1 MKLHSLHIKN
11 FKSIADIQLTNLSTF
26 AVFAG
31 ANGVGK
37 SNLFSALEFYKFVVD
52 VGAVNAVKRF
62 EGYKSIHCRKLRKEN
77 ARKFFCELRLEL
89 DGVVYDHRLEVLSLD
104 KEPYLKEVFKIDGKE
119 VAKRDQQT
127 LTVHSQPIAL
137 SLAQDQTLLN
147 VIVKESEP
155 FLRFVKSICRY
166 SIDPNQARLPDDLSS
181 ETVLDSSASNIATV
195 LANLEQTDKV
205 AVTEIIET
213 MQMLVPSLETI
224 KVKPEHLVNKMVS
237 TFKEYG
243 TKESFPAHLVSD
255 GTIYALAILAIIY
268 SNQHGIIMIEEPER
282 GLNPKAIA
290 ELVDFFRE
298 KTGQYVVFLNTH
310 NESIVK
316 KLHPEELYIVSK
328 LEGKTQVF
336 NVKDRFPHY
345 DYAKM
350 DLNSMWLSNF
360 FGEGLP
366 W

>member
-11 FKSIADIQLTNLSTF
+11 FKSIADIRLQDLSSF

-31 ANGVGK
+31 ANGAGK

-62 EGYKSIHCRKLRKEN
+62 EGYKSIHCRKLRTEN
-77 ARKFFCELRLEL
+77 ARKFLCELRLEL
-89 DGVVYDHRLEVLSLD
+89 DGVLYEHRLEVLSLD
-104 KEPYLKEVFKIDGKE
+104 KEPYLKESFKIDGRE
-119 VAKRDQQT
+119 VAKRDRDT
-127 LTVHSQPIAL
+127 LIVHSQTISL

-147 VIVKESEP
+147 LIVKESDP
-155 FLRFVKSICRY
+155 FLRFVKAICRY
-166 SIDPNQARLPDDLSS
+166 SIDPNQARLPDDLTS
-181 ETVLDSSASNIATV
+181 ETVLDSSASNITTV
-195 LANLEQTDKV
+195 LANLELTDKA
-205 AVTEIIET
+205 AVHEIIET
-213 MQMLVPSLETI
+213 MQMLVPSLESI

-237 TFKEYG
+237 TFKEEG
-243 TKESFPAHLVSD
+243 TREPFPAHLVSD

-290 ELVDFFRE
+290 ALVDFFRE
-298 KTGQYVVFLNTH
+298 KTGQFVVFLNTH

-316 KLHPEELYIVSK
+316 KLHPEELYVVSK
-328 LEGKTQVF
+328 REGKTLVF
-336 NVKDRFPHY
+336 NVKERFPKY
-345 DYAKM
+345 DYSKM
-350 DLNSMWLSNF
+350 DLNMMWLSNF